1 MNEQPNPAQMQAFAE
16 RAGDGPVVM
25 LNLIRFKA
33 DGGQESYLR
42 YTQAV
47 APLLAEVSGEV
58 VYMGRGAELVI
69 GTEDNSW
76 DLVLLVRYPTRGHML
91 RMAGSEAYAKIKHLR
106 DESLSRSVLLAT
118 DPAGGAPTS

>member
-1 MNEQPNPAQMQAFAE
+1 MNEQPNAAQMQAFVE
-16 RAGDGPVVM
+16 RASDGPVVM
-25 LNLIRFKA
+25 LNLIKFKA
-33 DGGQESYLR
+33 DGGQESYR
-42 YTQAV
+42 SYTQAV

-91 RMAGSEAYAKIKHLR
+91 RMADSEGYAKVKHLR

-118 DPAGGAPTS
+118 DPV

>member
-47 APLLAEVSGEV
+47 APLLAGVGGEV

-69 GTEDNSW
+69 GTDDNDW

-91 RMAGSEAYAKIKHLR
+91 KMATSTAYAEIKHLR
-106 DESLSRSVLLAT
+106 DDSLIRSVLLAT
-118 DPAGGAPTS
+118 DPVGGVPTT